1 MMSMNDKTLTVFA
14 PASSGN
20 LSVGFDALGLAL
32 APMDGTLLGD
42 IVELQPVDGDDWTL
56 EVSGPFAH
64 ALPDD
69 PEQNIVLA
77 CCRRFQQEAER
88 AATQVFPLQVRLN
101 KRLPV
106 GSGLG
111 SSAASVVATLVGL
124 NQYFDRPLSRLALLD
139 LMAEMEGS
147 ISGGV
152 HLDNIAPSL
161 MGGLRLCVPG
171 SAIQYAL
178 PWPGNWRAVVAWPG
192 TQLNTREARSVVP
205 DMIAREVAVA
215 QGARFARFIHEL
227 HTGDTKSAAR
237 CLIDEIAEPYRADLL
252 PGFLNARNELLGM
265 GALAVG
271 ISGSGPTIYS
281 IVDDQ
286 RIAEKAL
293 TWLRHNYLQNEQ
305 GFVHVCQAD
314 LEGARV
320 VGRGRA
326 HSS

>member
-1 MMSMNDKTLTVFA
+1 MAEKSLTVFA
-14 PASSGN
+14 PASTGN

-42 IVELQPVDGDDWTL
+42 IVELKPGTGEDWVL

-64 ALPDD
+64 ALPED
-69 PEQNIVLA
+69 PEQNIVLT
-77 CCRRFQQEAER
+77 CCRRFQKELHGDGIEVA
-88 AATQVFPLQVRLN
+88 PLRVRLN

-124 NQYFDRPLSRLALLD
+124 NQYFDRPLNRLRMLE

-152 HLDNIAPSL
+152 HLDNIAPCL

-171 SAIQYAL
+171 SSVQYAL
-178 PWPGNWRAVVAWPG
+178 PWPGSWRAVVAWPG
-192 TQLNTREARSVVP
+192 TRLNTREARSVVP
-205 DMIAREVAVA
+205 TQIAREVAVA

-227 HTGDTKSAAR
+227 HSGETRRAAK
-237 CLIDEIAEPYRADLL
+237 CLVDEIAEPYRADLL
-252 PGFLNARNELLGM
+252 PGFVEAREELTKM

-271 ISGSGPTIYS
+271 ISGSGPTIFA

-286 RIAEKAL
+286 RLAEKVL
-293 TWLRHNYLQNEQ
+293 VWLRANYLQNEQ
-305 GFVHVCQAD
+305 GFVHVCRAD

-320 VGRGRA
+320 VGR
-326 HSS
+326 SPT

>member
-1 MMSMNDKTLTVFA
+1 MTDKILTVFA

-42 IVELQPVDGDDWTL
+42 IVELQPAADDDWAL

-64 ALPDD
+64 ALPED
-69 PEQNIVLA
+69 PELNVVLSS
-77 CCRRFQQEAER
+77 CRRFQKEAES
-88 AATQVFPLQVRLN
+88 ADTLIKPLHVRLN

-124 NQYFDRPLSRLALLD
+124 NQYFNRPLSRLTLLD

-171 SAIQYAL
+171 SSTQYAL
-178 PWPGNWRAVVAWPG
+178 PWPSSWRAVVAWPG
-192 TQLNTREARSVVP
+192 TQLNTREARTVVP
-205 DMIAREVAVA
+205 EQVDRNVAIA

-227 HTGDTKSAAR
+227 HSGDTKEAAK
-237 CLIDEIAEPYRADLL
+237 CLVDEIAEPYRADLL
-252 PGFLNARNELLGM
+252 PGFSKARQALIEL

-271 ISGSGPTIYS
+271 ISGSGPTIFA

-286 RIAEKAL
+286 RVAERSL
-293 TWLRHNYLQNEQ
+293 TWLRSHYVQNEQ
-305 GFVHVCQAD
+305 GFVHVCKAD

-320 VGRGRA
+320 VGRGRTDT
-326 HSS
+326 

>member
-1 MMSMNDKTLTVFA
+1 MMNETTLTVFA
-14 PASSGN
+14 PASTGN

-42 IVELQPVDGDDWTL
+42 IVELRPGDGQDWAL
-56 EVSGPFAH
+56 SVSGPYAH

-69 PEQNIVLA
+69 PEKNIVLS
-77 CCRRFQQEAER
+77 CCRRFEAEVTR
-88 AATQVFPLQVRLN
+88 DSEPLTPLNVRLN

-111 SSAASVVATLVGL
+111 SSAASVVATLVAL
-124 NQYFDRPLSRLALLD
+124 NQYFDRPLTRFKLLE

-152 HLDNIAPSL
+152 HLDNVAPSL

-171 SAIQYAL
+171 TWLQYGL
-178 PWPGNWRAVVAWPG
+178 PWPGSWRLVVAWPG

-205 DMIAREVAVA
+205 DMVPRQVAVA

-227 HTGDTKSAAR
+227 HSGDVAQAAE
-237 CLIDEIAEPYRADLL
+237 CLIDEIAEPYRAELL
-252 PGFLNARNELLGM
+252 PGFREARQELSGL

-271 ISGSGPTIYS
+271 ISGSGPTIFAL
-281 IVDDQ
+281 VDDQ
-286 RIAEKAL
+286 RVAERVFS
-293 TWLRHNYLQNEQ
+293 WLRANYLQSGQ
-305 GFVHVCQAD
+305 GFVHVCRAD

-320 VGRGRA
+320 VGRGPVPA
-326 HSS
+326 

>member
-1 MMSMNDKTLTVFA
+1 MLTDETHSLTVFA
-14 PASSGN
+14 PASTGN

-42 IVELQPVDGDDWTL
+42 IVELSSGQGSDWAL
-56 EVSGPFAH
+56 KVSGPFAD
-64 ALPDD
+64 ALPYD
-69 PEQNIVLA
+69 PEQNIVLT
-77 CCRRFQQEAER
+77 CCHRFEDEAR
-88 AATQVFPLQVRLN
+88 KHGAAIEPLSVHLN

-124 NQYFDRPLSRLALLD
+124 NQYFDRPLNRLKMLA

-171 SAIQYAL
+171 TSTQYAL
-178 PWPGNWRAVVAWPG
+178 PWPSHWRAVVAWPG

-205 DMIAREVAVA
+205 ELVPRATAVA
-215 QGARFARFIHEL
+215 QSARFARFIHEL
-227 HTGDTKSAAR
+227 HSGDARHAAE
-237 CLIDEIAEPYRADLL
+237 CLVDDIAEPFRAELL
-252 PGFLNARNELLGM
+252 PGFAQAREELGEM

-271 ISGSGPTIYS
+271 ISGSGPTLFS

-286 RIAEKAL
+286 RVAERAL
-293 TWLRHNYLQNEQ
+293 TWLQAHYLQNER
-305 GFVHVCQAD
+305 GFVHVCAAD

-320 VGRGRA
+320 VGRGP
-326 HSS
+326 SSR

>member
-1 MMSMNDKTLTVFA
+1 MNDKSLTVFA

-42 IVELQPVDGDDWTL
+42 IVELRPSADSNWVL

-64 ALPDD
+64 ALPED
-69 PEQNIVLA
+69 PEQNIVLS
-77 CCRRFQQEAER
+77 CCRRFQDEVQIEGGPV
-88 AATQVFPLQVRLN
+88 QPLHVRLN

-111 SSAASVVATLVGL
+111 SSAASVVAALFGL
-124 NQYFDRPLSRLALLD
+124 NQYFGRPLNRLKLLD

-147 ISGGV
+147 ISGAV

-161 MGGLRLCVPG
+161 MGGLRLCVPD
-171 SAIQYAL
+171 SSSQYSL
-178 PWPGNWRAVVAWPG
+178 PWPGSWRAVVAWPG

-205 DMIAREVAVA
+205 DSVPRSVAVA

-227 HTGDTKSAAR
+227 HSGDPGHAAQ
-237 CLIDEIAEPYRADLL
+237 CLVDDIAEPYRARLL
-252 PGFLNARNELLGM
+252 PGFDAARESLREI

-271 ISGSGPTIYS
+271 ISGSGPTIFA

-286 RIAEKAL
+286 RVAERAL
-293 TWLRHNYLQNEQ
+293 VWLRHNYLQNDQ
-305 GFVHVCQAD
+305 GFVHVCRAD

-320 VGRGRA
+320 VGRGTA
-326 HSS
+326 SP

>member
-1 MMSMNDKTLTVFA
+1 MDDLSLTVFA
-14 PASSGN
+14 PASTGN

-42 IVELQPVDGDDWTL
+42 IVELRPGAGADWAL
-56 EVSGPFAH
+56 EVSGPFAE
-64 ALPDD
+64 ALPQD
-69 PEQNIVLA
+69 PEQNIVLV
-77 CCRRFQQEAER
+77 CCRRFQREVESGGLG
-88 AATQVFPLQVRLN
+88 VEPLAVRLN

-111 SSAASVVATLVGL
+111 SSAASVVAALVGL
-124 NQYFDRPLSRLALLD
+124 NQYFDRPLNRFKLLE

-152 HLDNIAPSL
+152 HLDNVAPSL

-171 SAIQYAL
+171 SWKQYSL
-178 PWPGNWRAVVAWPG
+178 PWPSNWRSVIAWPG

-205 DMIAREVAVA
+205 DNVPREVAVA

-227 HTGDTKSAAR
+227 HIGDVAHAAE
-237 CLIDEIAEPYRADLL
+237 CLVDEIAEPHRAALL
-252 PGFLNARNELLGM
+252 PGFAEAREALTEL

-271 ISGSGPTIYS
+271 ISGSGPTIFA

-286 RIAEKAL
+286 RVAERAFS
-293 TWLRHNYLQNEQ
+293 WLRTNYLQTEH
-305 GFVHVCQAD
+305 GFAHICRAD

-326 HSS
+326 RE

>member
-1 MMSMNDKTLTVFA
+1 MEDLSLTVFA
-14 PASSGN
+14 PASTGN

-42 IVELQPVDGDDWTL
+42 IVELAPGDNDWQL
-56 EVSGPFAH
+56 EVSGPFAD
-64 ALPDD
+64 ALPED
-69 PEQNIVLA
+69 PEQNVVLT
-77 CCRRFQQEAER
+77 CCRRFQAEVEGEVE
-88 AATQVFPLQVRLN
+88 QLSPLRVRLN

-111 SSAASVVATLVGL
+111 SSAASVVAALVGL
-124 NQYFDRPLSRLALLD
+124 NQYFGRPLNRFRLLE

-152 HLDNIAPSL
+152 HLDNVAPSL

-171 SAIQYAL
+171 TWRQYSL
-178 PWPGNWRAVVAWPG
+178 PWPGSWRSVVAWPG
-192 TQLNTREARSVVP
+192 TRLNTREARSVLPDTVP
-205 DMIAREVAVA
+205 REVAIA

-227 HTGDTKSAAR
+227 HTGDVARAAE
-237 CLIDEIAEPYRADLL
+237 CLVDDIAEPYRAQLL
-252 PGFLNARNELLGM
+252 PGFAEARAELTAL

-271 ISGSGPTIYS
+271 ISGSGPTLFA

-286 RIAEKAL
+286 RVAERVFSWFRA
-293 TWLRHNYLQNEQ
+293 HYLQASQ
-305 GFVHVCQAD
+305 GFVHVCRAD

-320 VGRGRA
+320 VGRG
-326 HSS
+326 HSSP